1 MGFFDTNP
9 QGRIINRFSK
19 DIDTMDNLL
28 SDSFRMFLTTFASI
42 IGAFILSI
50 VIYHYFAAALGPLL
64 IMFYLFAL
72 YYRASAREIKR
83 IDSVL
88 RSSVFAQFGE
98 TLTGLS
104 TVRAYGEQ
112 DRFIKLNQHY
122 IDKMNGAYL
131 LTITNQRWL
140 GIRLDFTGN
149 LLILVV
155 AILAVTSRFNVNP
168 STTGLVLSYTMQVTG
183 MIGWMVRQFAEVE
196 NNMNAS
202 ERVHHYGT
210 KLETEANLSSE
221 KPPAPSWPAN
231 GQIEFRDVEM
241 SYRPGLP
248 LVLKRLNLHITSGER
263 VGIIGRTGAGK
274 SSILAALYRIS
285 ELTHGSIIIDGIDIS
300 SIGLHELRT
309 KLSIIPQDPVLFA
322 GTIRSNLDP
331 NSEYSDHDIWQAL
344 LKSHFVTGSMSSTND
359 AITLDSP
366 VEDEGL
372 NFSLGQRQLL
382 AMGRALLRRSKILV
396 LDEATSSIDM
406 ETDSLIQTTI
416 QNEFRDTTLLCIAHR
431 LKTIIQ
437 YDKICVMHEGSVAE
451 FGTPRNLFENNGIFR
466 SMCDRSGIH
475 DIPS

>member
-1 MGFFDTNP
+1 
-9 QGRIINRFSK
+9 
-19 DIDTMDNLL
+19 MDNLL
-28 SDSFRMFLTTFASI
+28 SDSVRMFLTTFSSI
-42 IGAFILSI
+42 VGAFILCI

-72 YYRASAREIKR
+72 YYRSSAREIKR

-112 DRFIKLNQHY
+112 ARFIALNQKY
-122 IDKMNGAYL
+122 IDRMNGAYV

-196 NNMNAS
+196 NNMNAT

-210 KLETEANLSSE
+210 KLDTEADFQSAN
-221 KPPAPSWPAN
+221 PPEPSWPAQGALTFTN
-231 GQIEFRDVEM
+231 VEM
-241 SYRPGLP
+241 AYRPGLP
-248 LVLKRLNLHITSGER
+248 LVLKGLNLQIRAGER
-263 VGIIGRTGAGK
+263 VGIVGRTGAGK
-274 SSILAALYRIS
+274 SSILAALYRMS
-285 ELTHGSIIIDGIDIS
+285 ELSKGSIVVDGIDVS
-300 SIGLHELRT
+300 RIGLHELRS

-322 GTIRSNLDP
+322 GTIRTNLDP
-331 NSEYSDHDIWQAL
+331 NGEYDDLAIWSSL
-344 LKSHFVTGSMSSTND
+344 LKTHFVSGSFVPSTPAGEPRRKSDSAEGNGF
-359 AITLDSP
+359 TLDSQ
-366 VEDEGL
+366 VDDEGL

-382 AMGRALLRRSKILV
+382 AMARALLRRSKILV
-396 LDEATSSIDM
+396 LDEATSSVDF
-406 ETDSLIQTTI
+406 ETDALIQQTI
-416 QNEFRDTTLLCIAHR
+416 QTEFRETTLLCIAHR
-431 LKTIIQ
+431 LKTIIG
-437 YDKICVMHEGSVAE
+437 YDKVCVMHEGSVEE
-451 FGTPRNLFENNGIFR
+451 FDTPKALYDRGGIFR
-466 SMCDRSGIH
+466 SMCDRSGL
-475 DIPS
+475 SL